1 MQTYFNAIMLALEGF
16 PTFLTTLGQLFAFT
30 TVRTGFTQEGD
41 DLRNHF
47 LFAMNAVHV

>member
-1 MQTYFNAIMLALEGF
+1 MQTYFNGIVLALEGF
-16 PTFLTTLGQLFAFT
+16 PSFLSTLGQLFAFT
-30 TVRTGFTQEGD
+30 TVRTGFSQAGD